1 MFPLDH
7 AGESI
12 YYLSAMKMQKTN
24 QLDDEIAKRRD
35 DALRRALSMPP
46 KPNKP
51 DSAGGKKKA
60 APKGRRPKSS
70 S

>member
-1 MFPLDH
+1 MTHDIKEDGL
-7 AGESI
+7 
-12 YYLSAMKMQKTN
+12 LSEAETAQ
-24 QLDDEIAKRRD
+24 RRD

-51 DSAGGKKKA
+51 DSAGDKKKA
-60 APKGRRPKSS
+60 APKGHRPKSS